1 MAIICIQIKK
11 QERSDMA
18 KLDEIKI
25 RIEED
30 IMFISLYNSIDRKL
44 CESEIDM
51 ETFNEEDAIEF
62 FDKAMFIWR
71 EKFIENLYQDKFQ
84 ALLDKEKNDE

>member
-1 MAIICIQIKK
+1 
-11 QERSDMA
+11 MA

-62 FDKAMFIWR
+62 FDKAMFTWR
-71 EKFIENLYQDKFQ
+71 GKFIENLYQDKFQ